1 MTMNI
6 WKTLRS
12 TCNAFV
18 TGHTLLWFVLN
29 DGKLSRA
36 VDAIIS
42 DPTNEVFVSPA
53 TFWELAIKV
62 RTKKL
67 DLLSPYDDF
76 IRNGIVGNDFIVLP
90 IEAKH
95 TSLLTDMPFHH
106 KDPFDRIRESNVQF
120 KTAGE
125 NLALAPTLSIAH
137 NGLMNSPGHRANILR
152 PQFGRVG
159 IGVLDS
165 RRHGLMITQN
175 FRN

>member
-1 MTMNI
+1 MRLLLDTH
-6 WKTLRS
+6 
-12 TCNAFV
+12 A
-18 TGHTLLWFVLN
+18 LLWFVLN

-95 TSLLTDMPFHH
+95 TSLFTDMPFHH
-106 KDPFDRIRESNVQF
+106 KDPFDRILIAQ
-120 KTAGE
+120 
-125 NLALAPTLSIAH
+125 ALVEGISLISID
-137 NGLMNSPGHRANILR
+137 SIFD
-152 PQFGRVG
+152 QY
-159 IGVLDS
+159 GVT
-165 RRHGLMITQN
+165 RIW
-175 FRN
+175 